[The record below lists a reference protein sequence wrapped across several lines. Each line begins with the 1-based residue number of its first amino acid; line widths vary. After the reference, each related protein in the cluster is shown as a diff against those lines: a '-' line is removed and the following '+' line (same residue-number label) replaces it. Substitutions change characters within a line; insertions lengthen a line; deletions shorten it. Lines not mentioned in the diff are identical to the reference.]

1 MRSKISERTKELGVK
16 EGFGLNE
23 RTIVSIDLGVTMVE
37 EEAVG
42 GGEREEPGSPPKKRA
57 RFEGDGDDVNPSEM
71 ISVVISDGMRA
82 SRGQRAGVDCP
93 YMDTVNRSMLDFD
106 FEKVCSVSLENL
118 NVYACLVCGKY
129 LQGRGRNSH
138 VYFHSLDQSHHV
150 FINLDTEKVYCVP
163 DGYEIVD
170 STLDDIKHAINPQ
183 LSPDQ
188 VASLNDNP
196 IRFRVLNGTMH
207 YQGLMG
213 MNNLHAT
220 DYANAVLQSLFV
232 VTPFRNFCLLYTRG
246 PKAKS
251 ALMKRL
257 GELVRKVYNSRAF
270 RSHVSPHEFMQEV
283 VNRSNKQ
290 FKILEQGDPVEFL
303 AFVLNTLH
311 GDLGENGDSEIS
323 RIFRGMIQMIT
334 EKDQV
339 EKGSG
344 DQGARKS
351 IKRKRRLVPY
361 FFLSL
366 DLPSRPLFKDSMDRK
381 LIPQVPLHTLL
392 SKFDG
397 VQEHHMVKT
406 GERRV
411 YRIEKLP
418 QYLILHIKRFTRN
431 NFFEEKN
438 PTIVQFP
445 ATNLELKDFV
455 PHSVAS
461 QQITKYD
468 LVAAVTHEGEPKA
481 GSYQVNIKHPPTSKW
496 FQVQDLNVKETLPQ
510 LVTLTEAH
518 ILIYEAQQPRKPE
531 N

>member
-1 MRSKISERTKELGVK
+1 
-16 EGFGLNE
+16 
-23 RTIVSIDLGVTMVE
+23 MVE

-42 GGEREEPGSPPKKRA
+42 GGEQEETRSPPKKRA
-57 RFEGDGDDVNPSEM
+57 RFEGDGEDENPSEM

-196 IRFRVLNGTMH
+196 TRFRVLNGTMH
-207 YQGLMG
+207 YQGLVG

-232 VTPFRNFCLLYTRG
+232 ITPFRNFCLLYTRG
-246 PKAKS
+246 PQAKS

-290 FKILEQGDPVEFL
+290 FKILEQGDPVEFI

-311 GDLGENGDSEIS
+311 GDLGEKGDSEIS

-351 IKRKRRLVPY
+351 IKRKRKLVPY

-481 GSYQVNIKHPPTSKW
+481 GSYQVNIKHPPTGKW
-496 FQVQDLNVKETLPQ
+496 FQIQVSTRRSKRQPPNARDDLMLNKVTPFLRAIQDLNVKETLPQ

-518 ILIYEAQQPRKPE
+518 ILFYEAQQPE